1 MFAGKGQAI
10 TIPFL
15 DLAGGTHPAADP
27 LALIGIEVHLNN
39 AYGGFLPAAIYG
51 TVTLSGI
58 DATSAASGD
67 GTWTPV
73 ETPSLADWSWQQL
86 EASQRLSQ
94 LSTGLVGK
102 LPNPGDAAT
111 RGDTDLRFVAPAP
124 LDPKIPAIASDQLL
138 ALTGTDVDQSLSA
151 SAGGSDLSLH
161 VIGRVSEFPTVDPAT
176 PFVILDTRTWSTLA
190 YLGGSSGPGP
200 TEWWLKTEP
209 GTSSTV
215 AQAVTTLGLRPRSVT
230 DRTAVLAGLEQDPV
244 GLGTL
249 GALLLGSLAA
259 AAFAV
264 VGFLVGSSVAANE
277 RVGEFA
283 LLRAL
288 GLSQGQLSRWLAAE
302 AAFLLALG
310 VVAGTAIGLL
320 LGWLIVPSTLLSP
333 TGSPLVPTPELQ
345 IPWSLVALAY
355 AGAVLL
361 LLATIVVV
369 GRPLPGRRVATVL
382 RAAEE

>member
-1 MFAGKGQAI
+1 
-10 TIPFL
+10 
-15 DLAGGTHPAADP
+15 
-27 LALIGIEVHLNN
+27 
-39 AYGGFLPAAIYG
+39 
-51 TVTLSGI
+51 
-58 DATSAASGD
+58 
-67 GTWTPV
+67 
-73 ETPSLADWSWQQL
+73 
-86 EASQRLSQ
+86 
-94 LSTGLVGK
+94 
-102 LPNPGDAAT
+102 
-111 RGDTDLRFVAPAP
+111 
-124 LDPKIPAIASDQLL
+124 
-138 ALTGTDVDQSLSA
+138 
-151 SAGGSDLSLH
+151 
-161 VIGRVSEFPTVDPAT
+161 
-176 PFVILDTRTWSTLA
+176 
-190 YLGGSSGPGP
+190 
-200 TEWWLKTEP
+200 
-209 GTSSTV
+209 
-215 AQAVTTLGLRPRSVT
+215 VT

>member
-1 MFAGKGQAI
+1 
-10 TIPFL
+10 
-15 DLAGGTHPAADP
+15 
-27 LALIGIEVHLNN
+27 
-39 AYGGFLPAAIYG
+39 
-51 TVTLSGI
+51 
-58 DATSAASGD
+58 
-67 GTWTPV
+67 
-73 ETPSLADWSWQQL
+73 
-86 EASQRLSQ
+86 
-94 LSTGLVGK
+94 
-102 LPNPGDAAT
+102 
-111 RGDTDLRFVAPAP
+111 
-124 LDPKIPAIASDQLL
+124 
-138 ALTGTDVDQSLSA
+138 
-151 SAGGSDLSLH
+151 
-161 VIGRVSEFPTVDPAT
+161 
-176 PFVILDTRTWSTLA
+176 
-190 YLGGSSGPGP
+190 
-200 TEWWLKTEP
+200 
-209 GTSSTV
+209 
-215 AQAVTTLGLRPRSVT
+215 
-230 DRTAVLAGLEQDPV
+230 
-244 GLGTL
+244 
-249 GALLLGSLAA
+249 
-259 AAFAV
+259 